1 MNSEPFQVI
10 CKYPSDE
17 NIDNED
23 FDSIEAEIKD
33 KHFGDQ
39 VTFYTIRPG
48 HNNIENNNLV
58 IGEFSAPK
66 WINRNHI
73 IELVKETVSKYV
85 TVLEIISISRFDD
98 WWLFHFKIRTI
109 LYNGYNI
116 QNPLVY
122 HENGEDLVDE
132 EDAIENDEDIPIEPE
147 ENLW

>member
-1 MNSEPFQVI
+1 MNSGPFQVI

-17 NIDNED
+17 NIDSED

-122 HENGEDLVDE
+122 HENEEDLVDE
-132 EDAIENDEDIPIEPE
+132 EDTIENDEDIPIEPE

>member
-1 MNSEPFQVI
+1 MHTRLQKDNKAVSSNIWDNVHKDISSNKELSLVNSGPFQVI

-17 NIDNED
+17 NIDNKD

-98 WWLFHFKIRTI
+98 R
-109 LYNGYNI
+109 
-116 QNPLVY
+116 
-122 HENGEDLVDE
+122 
-132 EDAIENDEDIPIEPE
+132 
-147 ENLW
+147 

>member
-1 MNSEPFQVI
+1 VNSGPFQVI

-39 VTFYTIRPG
+39 VTFYTIRLG

-98 WWLFHFKIRTI
+98 R
-109 LYNGYNI
+109 
-116 QNPLVY
+116 
-122 HENGEDLVDE
+122 
-132 EDAIENDEDIPIEPE
+132 
-147 ENLW
+147 

>member
-1 MNSEPFQVI
+1 MNSGPFQVI

-98 WWLFHFKIRTI
+98 RWLFHFKIRTI

-116 QNPLVY
+116 QDPLVY
-122 HENGEDLVDE
+122 HENKEDLVDE
-132 EDAIENDEDIPIEPE
+132 EDKNSTSERE

>member
-1 MNSEPFQVI
+1 MNSGPFQVI

-132 EDAIENDEDIPIEPE
+132 EDTIENDEDIPIEPE